1 MDNMIIPSITV
12 ICYLLAETFKLV
24 ILKKKT
30 RYKYVPIIVGSIG
43 GVLGLIMNLLNPFT
57 DIFNSI
63 MIGIITYV
71 SVVERTKEI
80 GGLRSIGARKKDI
93 SRWWSWKKY
102 IIL

>member
-12 ICYLLAETFKLV
+12 ICYLLAETFKIV

-43 GVLGLIMNLLNPFT
+43 GVLGLVMNLLNPFT

-63 MIGIITYV
+63 MIGIISGLASTGANQV
-71 SVVERTKEI
+71 IKQIKEKE
-80 GGLRSIGARKKDI
+80 GNENKWVKLK
-93 SRWWSWKKY
+93 
-102 IIL
+102 

>member
-12 ICYLLAETFKLV
+12 ICYLLAETFKIV

-43 GVLGLIMNLLNPFT
+43 GVLGLVMNLLNPFT

-63 MIGIITYV
+63 MIGIISGLASTGANQV
-71 SVVERTKEI
+71 IKQIKEKE
-80 GGLRSIGARKKDI
+80 GNENK
-93 SRWWSWKKY
+93 
-102 IIL
+102 

>member
-12 ICYLLAETFKLV
+12 ICYLLAETFKIV

-43 GVLGLIMNLLNPFT
+43 GVLGLVMNLLNPYT

-63 MIGIITYV
+63 MIGIISGLASTGANQV
-71 SVVERTKEI
+71 IKQILKGDEVERNI
-80 GGLRSIGARKKDI
+80 
-93 SRWWSWKKY
+93 
-102 IIL
+102 